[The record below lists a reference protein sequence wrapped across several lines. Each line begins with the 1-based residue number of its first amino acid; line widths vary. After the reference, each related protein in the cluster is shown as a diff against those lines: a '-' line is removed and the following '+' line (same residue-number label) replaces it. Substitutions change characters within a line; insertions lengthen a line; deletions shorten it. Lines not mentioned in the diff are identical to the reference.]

1 MIEVI
6 KDISSILSE
15 VMVIIAFLGLVLK
28 PTRQKAKK
36 WIQEIVSQDTAEK
49 IDELSKETSNKFD
62 DLSKET
68 IKKFDDLSL
77 KLDQQNIKIDGLDN
91 KSSVAD
97 QKILDHMQEI
107 DASIDKLN
115 TRVLEN
121 ERDRIKS
128 ELSEYASR
136 CARGMKIYPE
146 EMVHINEI
154 YYKYHEILGC
164 NSFGTKMY
172 DIIVKY
178 YEDQEWLKS

>member
-6 KDISSILSE
+6 KDISSILSG

-28 PTRQKAKK
+28 PTRQKVKK

-49 IDELSKETSNKFD
+49 IDELSKETFNKFD

-68 IKKFDDLSL
+68 TKKFDDLSL

-97 QKILDHMQEI
+97 QKILNHMQEI
-107 DASIDKLN
+107 DARLNKLD

-121 ERDRIKS
+121 ERDRIKA
-128 ELSEYASR
+128 ELSEYASK

-146 EMVHINEI
+146 EKLHIDEI
-154 YYKYHEILGC
+154 YSKYTNQLHCNSTGSEFYHE
-164 NSFGTKMY
+164 
-172 DIIVKY
+172 IVKY
-178 YEDQEWLKS
+178 YEHQDWLKS

>member
-28 PTRQKAKK
+28 PTRQKVKK

-49 IDELSKETSNKFD
+49 IDELSTKTTKKFD

-68 IKKFDDLSL
+68 TQKFNDLSL

-146 EMVHINEI
+146 EMVHIEEMYTKYSTQMHCNHTGTQNYNI
-154 YYKYHEILGC
+154 IVNYYK
-164 NSFGTKMY
+164 SQ
-172 DIIVKY
+172 D
-178 YEDQEWLKS
+178 WLKA